1 MAERNEIK
9 GPHQGQELLAAGK
22 PLDEAQAA
30 MILIHGRGASA
41 YDILELGYYLAPAE
55 MAQLAPQAANS
66 TWYPYSFL
74 SPLAQNEP
82 DLSSALQVVTDLVV
96 QVEETGIAAQKII
109 IGGFSQGACLASE
122 FVARN
127 ARRYGGLL
135 IFSGGL
141 IGPPGTPRTY
151 HGSLAG
157 TPIFIGCSDVDFHIP
172 LQRVEETGSVLAE
185 LGGTVTKKIYP
196 NMGHTINQ
204 DEIDQARGIVTLVAG
219 GA

>member
-1 MAERNEIK
+1 MSEHSEVR
-9 GPHQGQELLAAGK
+9 GPHQGQELLTAGK

-41 YDILELGYYLAPAE
+41 YDILELGYYLAPPE
-55 MAQLAPQAANS
+55 MTQLAPQAANS

-82 DLSSALQVVTDLVV
+82 GLSSALQVVGDLVV
-96 QVEETGIAAQKII
+96 QIEEAGIPAQKII

-122 FVARN
+122 FAARN
-127 ARRYGGLL
+127 TRRYGGLL

-151 HGSLAG
+151 DGSLAG
-157 TPIFIGCSDVDFHIP
+157 TPIFVGCSDVDFHIP
-172 LQRVEETGSVLAE
+172 LQRVEETGAVLAE
-185 LGGTVTKKIYP
+185 LGGMVTKKIYP
-196 NMGHTINQ
+196 NMGHTIIQ
-204 DEIDQARGIVTLVAG
+204 DEIDQARSIVTLVAG

>member
-1 MAERNEIK
+1 MSERSELS
-9 GPHQGQELLAAGK
+9 GPHQGQELLTAGK
-22 PLDEAQAA
+22 PLDEAQSA

-41 YDILELGYYLAPAE
+41 YDILELGYYLAPPE

-82 DLSSALQVVTDLVV
+82 GLSSALQVVGDLVA
-96 QVEETGIAAQKII
+96 QVEEAGIPAQKII
-109 IGGFSQGACLASE
+109 IGGFSQGACLTSE
-122 FVARN
+122 FAARN

-141 IGPPGTPRTY
+141 IGPPGTPRSCT
-151 HGSLAG
+151 GSLAG
-157 TPIFIGCSDVDFHIP
+157 TPIFVGCSDVDFHIP
-172 LQRVEETGSVLAE
+172 LQRVEETAILLAD
-185 LGGTVTKKIYP
+185 LGGAVTKKIYP
-196 NMGHTINQ
+196 HMGHTIIQ
-204 DEIDQARGIVTLVAG
+204 DEIDQARDIVARLID